1 MMAYK
6 ISRRIGANMILSS
19 FWIAGKRYM
28 AEKMKREEGRRTCWR
43 FPIQVAYLLMKHEMT
58 LLSVVQCLL
67 AASMN
72 DHAFFD
78 GDKCAKFRVF
88 SK

>member
-1 MMAYK
+1 
-6 ISRRIGANMILSS
+6 
-19 FWIAGKRYM
+19 
-28 AEKMKREEGRRTCWR
+28 
-43 FPIQVAYLLMKHEMT
+43 MKHEMT

-72 DHAFFD
+72 NNAFFD

-88 SK
+88 GKLSGNLVRLKRRRLRAMCVCPVK